1 MFLID
6 TFILI
11 IYQPFF
17 NILLFLYWFLGLFSQ
32 AAPDMGVAVILL
44 AIFIRLLLLPF
55 SLAGTRTEKE
65 RREIA
70 QKVLELEE
78 EYKDRP
84 HEFKLARKKI
94 FSRRGG
100 VLAGEMF
107 SLITQIVIA
116 LILWKIFDTGLKG
129 ADFHLIYPFMPEI
142 DRPFNLLFLGT
153 YDLTRPSLVLNLFLA
168 FLLFI
173 FETLAGLTSPYPTT
187 RAEVVRLQLTLP
199 LVSFLIF
206 TRLPAGKL
214 LFVIVTMIVSIILL
228 IGQFIFYRFM
238 AYKDKIAAKEA
249 AQQAG
254 TENPEDEKVVIQT
267 IE

>member
-6 TFILI
+6 AFILI

-17 NILLFLYWFLGLFSQ
+17 NILLLIYWVLGLFTPT
-32 AAPDMGVAVILL
+32 APDMGVAVIII
-44 AIFIRLLLLPF
+44 AILIRLLLLPF

-78 EYKDRP
+78 LYKDQP
-84 HEFKLARKKI
+84 QEFRKERKKI
-94 FSRRGG
+94 FSRGRG
-100 VLAGEMF
+100 VLAGEMI
-107 SLITQIVIA
+107 SLVVQIAIA
-116 LILWKIFDTGLKG
+116 LMLWKVFETGLLG
-129 ADFHLIYPFMPEI
+129 DDFHLIYGFMPNIET
-142 DRPFNLLFLGT
+142 PLNLMFLGT
-153 YDLTRPSLVLNLFLA
+153 YDLTHPSIILNLILA

-199 LVSFLIF
+199 IVSFFIF

-228 IGQFIFYRFM
+228 IGQFIYYRFM
-238 AYKDKIAAKEA
+238 AYKEKLAAKEA
-249 AQQAG
+249 AAN
-254 TENPEDEKVVIQT
+254 ESLEEPVIVKT

>member
-6 TFILI
+6 AFILL

-17 NILLFLYWFLGLFSQ
+17 NILLLLYWFLGLFSET
-32 AAPDMGVAVILL
+32 APDMGVAVILL

-55 SLAGTRTEKE
+55 SLAGTRSEKE

-78 EYKDRP
+78 EYRDRP
-84 HEFKLARKKI
+84 HEFKIARKKV
-94 FSRRGG
+94 FARRGT

-107 SLITQIVIA
+107 SLIIQIVIA

-129 ADFHLIYPFMPEI
+129 ADFHLIYSFMPEI
-142 DRPFNLLFLGT
+142 DTPLNLLFLDT
-153 YDLTRPSLVLNLFLA
+153 YDLTRPSLVLNLLLA

-228 IGQFIFYRFM
+228 IGKFIFYRFT
-238 AYKDKIAAKEA
+238 AYRDKMAAKEA
-249 AQQAG
+249 AQAAG
-254 TENPEDEKVVIQT
+254 TENPEDQKIVVQT